1 MERLRECT
9 VLYLGWWRRPGNE
22 SPAGCTVGRAGTPVA
37 PSLPVLNPPL
47 IILFDHFAVEIR
59 EGI

>member
-1 MERLRECT
+1 MAVGASVQSYILDGGGGRGVNLRQ
-9 VLYLGWWRRPGNE
+9 
-22 SPAGCTVGRAGTPVA
+22 ACTVGLAGTPVA
-37 PSLPVLNPPL
+37 PSLPVLKPPL